1 MSSDARHSTYLR
13 HLQDL
18 QLQGVR
24 VTVQLTVARLRCR
37 NSLCARRVFAEPLP
51 GAAEPRCRRTGR
63 MADLVVLLGHN
74 AGGRPAE
81 RILARLGMPVSDDT
95 VPLHL

>member
-13 HLQDL
+13 HLQDRP
-18 QLQGVR
+18 LQGVR
-24 VTVQLTVARLRCR
+24 VTVHLTVARLRCR
-37 NSLCARRVFAEPLP
+37 NSLCARRIFAEPLP
-51 GAAEPRCRRTGR
+51 GAAEPRCCRTGR

-81 RILARLGMPVSDDT
+81 RILARLDMPVSDDT
-95 VPLHL
+95 VPRHL